1 MMNQL
6 LKSRPPNRRPT
17 TGMMRSFTSAPTITP
32 TARSTTLPR
41 IANARNSLMNDISAS
56 VRRRCGCLAGW
67 ILCLHRRFARLTRAD
82 AHRLLDFGDEDL
94 AVADL
99 AGARRLDDRLDRPI
113 HEVLRHD
120 DLDFDLGQK
129 IDDVFGA
136 AIELRVTLLPAEA
149 LDLGHGQAAHA
160 DVRQR
165 FA

>member
-17 TGMMRSFTSAPTITP
+17 TGMMRSFTSESTILPNAAPMITP

-120 DLDFDLGQK
+120 D
-129 IDDVFGA
+129 
-136 AIELRVTLLPAEA
+136 
-149 LDLGHGQAAHA
+149 
-160 DVRQR
+160 
-165 FA
+165 